1 MRAAK
6 LGVELEILEVA
17 VDSDSDLRG
26 ILGLDATIPA
36 GQSAVRTT
44 VKIRGNATPQTLR
57 EIAAWGEA
65 HPPVGCT
72 VRDAPAYSLDI
83 EIV

>member
-6 LGVELEILEVA
+6 LGVELEILEVT

-26 ILGLDATIPA
+26 ILGLDETIAA
-36 GQSAVRTT
+36 GQSAVRAT
-44 VKIRGNATPQTLR
+44 VRIRGNAPPDTLR

-65 HPPVGCT
+65 HSPVGCT

-83 EIV
+83 EVV

>member
-6 LGVELEILEVA
+6 LGIELEILEVT

-26 ILGLDATIPA
+26 ILGLDDRIPA
-36 GQSAVRTT
+36 GQSAVRAT
-44 VKIRGNATPQTLR
+44 VKIRGNANSDTLR

-65 HPPVGCT
+65 HSPVGCT
-72 VRDAPAYSLDI
+72 VRDAPAYSFDI
-83 EIV
+83 EVV